1 MKKFD
6 QLFNKLIRK
15 NAYSASRYLYKA
27 IKIDKDKI
35 IASNII
41 SEGIEFQPAKNE
53 QGGMII
59 FSTEVNAVELSKN
72 KFINWIKQKITSL
85 KNKFNSYEKIDTLA
99 KKYELIGWT
108 VGKFLSGRYTDRT
121 GKVYDENSLSVE
133 VVGINSE
140 TLINLAEDICRDF
153 EQETVLVK
161 DYNSQKILFVN
172 GK

>member
-1 MKKFD
+1 MKK
-6 QLFNKLIRK
+6 FNKLIRK
-15 NAYSASRYLYKA
+15 NAYSATRYLYKA

-41 SEGIEFQPAKNE
+41 SEGIKFQPAKNE

-59 FSTEVNAVELSKN
+59 FSTEVNAVELSK
-72 KFINWIKQKITSL
+72 
-85 KNKFNSYEKIDTLA
+85 
-99 KKYELIGWT
+99 KYELIGWT
-108 VGKFLSGRYTDRT
+108 IGKFLSGRYTDRT

-140 TLINLAEDICRDF
+140 TLINLAEDICREF

-161 DYNSQKILFVN
+161 DYNAQKILFVN

>member
-35 IASNII
+35 IDSNII
-41 SEGIEFQPAKNE
+41 SEGIEFQPAENE

-72 KFINWIKQKITSL
+72 KFINWIKQKINSL
-85 KNKFNSYEKIDTLA
+85 KNKFNSYEKIDALA
-99 KKYELIGWT
+99 K
-108 VGKFLSGRYTDRT
+108 
-121 GKVYDENSLSVE
+121 NM
-133 VVGINSE
+133 N
-140 TLINLAEDICRDF
+140 
-153 EQETVLVK
+153 
-161 DYNSQKILFVN
+161 
-172 GK
+172 

>member
-1 MKKFD
+1 MKKI
-6 QLFNKLIRK
+6 NRLIRK
-15 NAYSASRYLYKA
+15 NAYSASRYLYKV

-41 SEGIEFQPAKNE
+41 SEGIEFQPAENE

-59 FSTEVNAVELSKN
+59 FSTEVNAVEL
-72 KFINWIKQKITSL
+72 IQ
-85 KNKFNSYEKIDTLA
+85 
-99 KKYELIGWT
+99 KYELIGWT

>member
-1 MKKFD
+1 MKKI
-6 QLFNKLIRK
+6 NRLIRK

-27 IKIDKDKI
+27 IEIDKNKI

-41 SEGIEFQPAKNE
+41 SEGIEFQPAENE

-59 FSTEVNAVELSKN
+59 FSAEVNAVEL
-72 KFINWIKQKITSL
+72 IQ
-85 KNKFNSYEKIDTLA
+85 
-99 KKYELIGWT
+99 KYELIGWT

>member
-1 MKKFD
+1 MKK
-6 QLFNKLIRK
+6 FNKLIQK

-41 SEGIEFQPAKNE
+41 SKGIEFQPAENE

-59 FSTEVNAVELSKN
+59 FSTEVNTVK
-72 KFINWIKQKITSL
+72 
-85 KNKFNSYEKIDTLA
+85 LA

-121 GKVYDENSLSVE
+121 GKVYDENSLTVE

>member
-1 MKKFD
+1 MKKI
-6 QLFNKLIRK
+6 NRLIRK

-41 SEGIEFQPAKNE
+41 SEGIEFQPAENE

-59 FSTEVNAVELSKN
+59 FSTEVNAVELA
-72 KFINWIKQKITSL
+72 Q
-85 KNKFNSYEKIDTLA
+85 
-99 KKYELIGWT
+99 KYELIGWT